1 MSSKCTLITP
11 KLLKQQPNISL
22 CNNTWF
28 SNWIFYYQMLVSIN
42 NYYTKIQKVLTKYQ
56 SVERVTL
63 FLLVGSFDLRTG
75 HLAIL

>member
-1 MSSKCTLITP
+1 
-11 KLLKQQPNISL
+11 
-22 CNNTWF
+22 
-28 SNWIFYYQMLVSIN
+28 MLVSIN

>member
-1 MSSKCTLITP
+1 MYP
-11 KLLKQQPNISL
+11 
-22 CNNTWF
+22 NNTKIIKTTTKHK
-28 SNWIFYYQMLVSIN
+28 SLQQHMIFELNILSIN